1 MKASEIQRVYTE
13 LTSIRAKRL
22 PIKMSFVIS
31 RNLKKMEDVVQDI
44 ETKRS
49 ELIKQ
54 YGEKDASGDLIIE
67 EDDRIKL
74 TDTAAFIRDF
84 SEILEADVTITLDK
98 ISLEDVEKCDQDG
111 YDSLTVEEVGA
122 LSCMLNDGD
131 TQS

>member
-1 MKASEIQRVYTE
+1 MKASEIQTIYSE
-13 LTSIRAKRL
+13 LNGIRAKKL
-22 PIKMSFVIS
+22 PIKMSFVVS

-44 ETKRS
+44 NVKRS

-54 YGEKDASGDLIIE
+54 YGAKDDQGELIVE

-74 TDTAAFIRDF
+74 TDTASFIRDF
-84 SEILEADVTITLDK
+84 SEVLETEVAITLDK
-98 ISLEDVEKCDQDG
+98 VSLEDVEKCDQDG

>member
-1 MKASEIQRVYTE
+1 MKASEIQTIYSE
-13 LTSIRAKRL
+13 LNGIRAKKL
-22 PIKMSFVIS
+22 PIKMSFVVS

-44 ETKRS
+44 NVKRS

-54 YGEKDASGDLIIE
+54 YGAKDDQGELIVE
-67 EDDRIKL
+67 ENDRIKL

-84 SEILEADVTITLDK
+84 SEVLETEVAITLDK
-98 ISLEDVEKCDQDG
+98 VSLEDVEKCDQDG